1 MMKLI
6 KKFNFLVLALLL
18 LLCVGL
24 ISALPP
30 LRLDL
35 THDKL
40 YTLSDGTLNLL
51 GKLEGEP
58 LHVTLFYSDKVTQ
71 NIPTIRAYSHR
82 VKEMLH
88 EYQLHSHGKIK
99 LDIIDPEPF
108 SEAEDRAAALGLQ
121 GVPTSN
127 KDTIYFGLVV
137 EKGDK
142 REIIPFFNSEKEASL
157 EYDISQAIYRINQ
170 PKHLVVGVISD
181 IPIFQHRNMSSPQ
194 TIKPKV
200 ILEQLRQMFDIK
212 RMYDNHVE
220 KIDDE
225 IDLLMVV
232 QPHLWPE
239 STLYAIDQFVLR
251 GGRLLVFM
259 DPNAEMDES
268 EKDLFGGDAFQ
279 DKSSSLE
286 QLLPA
291 WGVQFDP
298 KKIVLDY
305 QFAHSI
311 PVTRYGQALPHVGV
325 LGIRDAGFNR
335 TEAMTASVDQVN
347 VATAGALIPIPGAS
361 THFTMLMQS
370 SAESEL
376 MDTEE
381 YNKIPNHEL
390 LLQKFKADGH
400 GPYTLAAYITGPAK
414 TAFPNGKPVVPDE
427 SKNASKNTK
436 KTVKK
441 AAPDKEAVTDKQDA
455 QLLQSK
461 QDISVV
467 LFADT
472 DILDDRMWV
481 QVEEFYG
488 QPVATPWASN
498 SDLIVNV
505 LEKLSGSV
513 DLIHVRG
520 RGSYNRPFERVN
532 ALEREASEKFRDEQ
546 EKLQAKLTETEQH
559 LKALTDANGDD
570 SGAPSEPNAEQKAEI
585 EKFQQ
590 ERLQIRKKL
599 REVQHNLNEDI
610 DHLGSVLKVINIL
623 AVPVLIIIAALGAI
637 FIRRKRTT
645 KSPDT
650 KSRDTRG

>member
-1 MMKLI
+1 MIKFI
-6 KKFNFLVLALLL
+6 KKFNFLALALLL
-18 LLCVGL
+18 LLSVGL
-24 ISALPP
+24 ISMLPP

-51 GKLEGEP
+51 SKLEGDP
-58 LHVTLFYSDKVTQ
+58 IHVTLYYSDKVTA
-71 NIPTIRAYSHR
+71 NIPSIRAYSHR
-82 VKEMLH
+82 VKEILH
-88 EYQLHSHGKIK
+88 EYQLRSHGKII
-99 LDIIDPEPF
+99 LNIVDPEPF
-108 SEAEDRAAALGLQ
+108 SEYEDRAAGLGLQ
-121 GVPTSN
+121 GVPSGN

-137 EKGDK
+137 EKGADK
-142 REIIPFFNSEKEASL
+142 REIIPFFNAEKEASL
-157 EYDISQAIYRINQ
+157 EYDISQLLYRINQ

-194 TIKPKV
+194 TVKPKV

-212 RMYDNHVE
+212 RMYDNNVD
-220 KIDDE
+220 KIDDD

-232 QPHLWPE
+232 QPRMWPE
-239 STLYAIDQFVLR
+239 QTLYAIDQFVLR

-305 QFAHSI
+305 HYAHTI

-325 LGIRDAGFNR
+325 LGIRDVGFNR
-335 TEAMTASVDQVN
+335 EEAMTASVDQVN
-347 VATAGALIPIPGAS
+347 VASAGALMPIPGAS

-381 YNKIPNHEL
+381 YNKTPNHEL
-390 LLQKFKADGH
+390 LLQKFKPDGK

-414 TAFPNGKPVVPDE
+414 TAFPNGKPVIAD
-427 SKNASKNTK
+427 
-436 KTVKK
+436 
-441 AAPDKEAVTDKQDA
+441 PDKNNKKSAAKTKVDKPSPVASGDTP
-455 QLLQSK
+455 LKESR

-481 QVEEFYG
+481 QVQEFYG
-488 QPVATPWASN
+488 QQVATPWASN

-532 ALEREASEKFRDEQ
+532 ALERKASERLRDQQ
-546 EKLQAKLTETEQH
+546 EKLQAKLTEAEQH
-559 LKALTDANGDD
+559 LSSLMGVNGERGANPEGTPE
-570 SGAPSEPNAEQKAEI
+570 AKAEI
-585 EKFQQ
+585 EKFKQ

-599 REVQHNLNEDI
+599 REVQHQLNQDI
-610 DHLGSVLKVINIL
+610 EHLGTILKIINIL
-623 AVPVLIIIAALGAI
+623 AVPVLIVIAALFTM
-637 FIRRKRTT
+637 FIRRKRLARA
-645 KSPDT
+645 
-650 KSRDTRG
+650 KSRGTNG